1 MSFQES
7 IVTVLSKYVTF
18 DGRARRSEYW
28 WFYLANTIV
37 SSILSAIGQRLT
49 LFSILSVIYSLAVLL
64 PGLAVC
70 VRRLHDVGKSGW
82 YIFISL
88 IPLVG
93 AILLI
98 IKLATDSEPG
108 TNAYGENPKEGGNY
122 ISDNSTGAY

>member
-7 IVTVLSKYVTF
+7 IITVLSKYATF
-18 DGRARRSEYW
+18 EGRARRSEYW

-98 IKLATDSEPG
+98 V
-108 TNAYGENPKEGGNY
+108 
-122 ISDNSTGAY
+122 